1 MKRSLVRVGCLDAA
15 ASGEADRRAVG
26 RRAVRACRL
35 PSCPSSNRRIGE
47 FYGDPRK
54 RFFAELII
62 DIEED
67 PFTRVVSVGM
77 LRERER

>member
-1 MKRSLVRVGCLDAA
+1 MLWAGGQSAPVGSLHTPAQTEPD
-15 ASGEADRRAVG
+15 
-26 RRAVRACRL
+26 
-35 PSCPSSNRRIGE
+35 GE

>member
-1 MKRSLVRVGCLDAA
+1 MPQLK
-15 ASGEADRRAVG
+15 
-26 RRAVRACRL
+26 
-35 PSCPSSNRRIGE
+35 PSRIGE